1 MGAKE
6 YSIAFMIAGKLS
18 GAFSNTF
25 KKANDTVGAFNKQVN
40 TLNRESAQVDGLV
53 KMRQK
58 LNENARACIDAM
70 NKHKGVTN
78 NARELDQ
85 KTAELSR
92 QYDSARRR
100 LSAYS
105 SQINRSTNV
114 SDELINKYEQ
124 QEQKVA
130 ELGRA
135 LKAAQKDQASFQRVV
150 ASSKKE
156 LDRAK
161 AAVDKQ
167 RTAVRELDSSLGTAG
182 QTLQQLTRRQNEL
195 ARAADKARVAQERL
209 AKANALQSRLKDGG
223 MNSQGVLLNMAAK
236 GGATLGMPINEAM
249 KLEDA
254 MADIAKVANFDNP
267 DGLKNLQ
274 KQLQKMSLRIPLAA
288 DGLAQIA
295 AAAAQSG
302 IASKDLAGF
311 TEQAAMMAVAF
322 GISADEAGNMMA
334 KWKSGMGLTNEETY
348 RLADAVNYLSN
359 NNAALASEIG
369 DTIKRYGALGKVAG
383 LTAEQTAALSASVI
397 GAGATSETAATGIKA
412 MMRAMGSGGSMS
424 DDQAAAFKNVGI
436 DPKQLQKNLQKD
448 APQAIMS
455 TLEAIQKKIPKEKW
469 NQYLNAMFGDEAAV
483 AIGPMMQNLHGLRVN
498 FERVSDPAKYAGSML
513 GEFKA
518 RAATTSNALVLAG
531 NTVKYF
537 AQAVGAPLLDPLKE
551 GATEFVKW
559 GETIGDWVSN
569 NKELVMSVMKV
580 SGAVVGSIAGFHVLR
595 MALAFTASP
604 MISLYKGFLNMK
616 RAVDWVR
623 NSTMLASIATKSW
636 GVVCKATT
644 ATVGLLKGALRMTGM
659 ALKGIGWLVSQGLML
674 AWRAACIL
682 TNGAIK
688 ALTIGVKLLGG
699 ALKFMFTN
707 PIGLAITAIVGL
719 VAAGV
724 SLYQN
729 WDTVKAKLVELWA
742 SFSEKFPGISAVLTT
757 WWENAKSVFENVK
770 GIFSN
775 LIGFVKNVFTGQW
788 SAAWENVKGI
798 FANIFESLKTIA
810 KAPINWIIEKINGL
824 IGKINGIG
832 SMNIPGFGKVGVNIP
847 TIPMM
852 AQGGIVSSPT
862 LAMIGEGRESEAVI
876 PLSKLS
882 TMLDTG
888 GGGRGDTIV
897 FSPVINISGASSDP
911 YADVKRGIDEGLNDF
926 EKRYLRMKAQQHRLS
941 YA

>member
-1 MGAKE
+1 
-6 YSIAFMIAGKLS
+6 
-18 GAFSNTF
+18 
-25 KKANDTVGAFNKQVN
+25 
-40 TLNRESAQVDGLV
+40 
-53 KMRQK
+53 
-58 LNENARACIDAM
+58 
-70 NKHKGVTN
+70 
-78 NARELDQ
+78 
-85 KTAELSR
+85 
-92 QYDSARRR
+92 
-100 LSAYS
+100 
-105 SQINRSTNV
+105 
-114 SDELINKYEQ
+114 
-124 QEQKVA
+124 
-130 ELGRA
+130 
-135 LKAAQKDQASFQRVV
+135 
-150 ASSKKE
+150 
-156 LDRAK
+156 
-161 AAVDKQ
+161 
-167 RTAVRELDSSLGTAG
+167 
-182 QTLQQLTRRQNEL
+182 
-195 ARAADKARVAQERL
+195 
-209 AKANALQSRLKDGG
+209 
-223 MNSQGVLLNMAAK
+223 
-236 GGATLGMPINEAM
+236 
-249 KLEDA
+249 
-254 MADIAKVANFDNP
+254 
-267 DGLKNLQ
+267 
-274 KQLQKMSLRIPLAA
+274 
-288 DGLAQIA
+288 
-295 AAAAQSG
+295 
-302 IASKDLAGF
+302 
-311 TEQAAMMAVAF
+311 
-322 GISADEAGNMMA
+322 
-334 KWKSGMGLTNEETY
+334 
-348 RLADAVNYLSN
+348 
-359 NNAALASEIG
+359 
-369 DTIKRYGALGKVAG
+369 
-383 LTAEQTAALSASVI
+383 
-397 GAGATSETAATGIKA
+397 
-412 MMRAMGSGGSMS
+412 
-424 DDQAAAFKNVGI
+424 
-436 DPKQLQKNLQKD
+436 
-448 APQAIMS
+448 
-455 TLEAIQKKIPKEKW
+455 
-469 NQYLNAMFGDEAAV
+469 
-483 AIGPMMQNLHGLRVN
+483 MMQNLYGLKVN

-513 GEFKA
+513 GEFQA
-518 RAATTSNALVLAG
+518 RAATTSNALTLAN

-537 AQAVGAPLLDPLKE
+537 AQAVGAPLLDPMKE

-810 KAPINWIIEKINGL
+810 KAPINCIIEKINGL

>member
-70 NKHKGVTN
+70 NKYKGVTN

-92 QYDSARRR
+92 QYDSAKRR

-267 DGLKNLQ
+267 DSLKNLQ

-424 DDQAAAFKNVGI
+424 DVQAAAFKNVGI

-483 AIGPMMQNLHGLRVN
+483 AIGPMMQNLYGLRVN

-537 AQAVGAPLLDPLKE
+537 AQAVGAPLLDPMKE

-636 GVVCKATT
+636 GMVCKAAT
-644 ATVGLLKGALRMTGM
+644 ATVGLLRMTGM

-882 TMLDTG
+882 TMLDTR

-897 FSPVINISGASSDP
+897 FSPVINISGSSSDP